1 MTTSTTTPASNP
13 GMASHTLAIDG
24 MSGEECIK
32 KVLAAIKAVPNVR
45 STNVS
50 VGAATITAGA
60 AGCVST
66 CEAIGRAGFTSRES
80 NKGAPAHAP
89 AKSNPNPATSANTNA
104 PATSNTNAPA
114 NSNANTRATSNAPAN
129 TPANAYSGDAAM
141 RAGVPANT
149 HDPVKP
155 GADKSSYNNVTRS
168 GDAACTSPTMESKPD
183 ATKPDATKANADCC
197 TDAGKTDACVKPE
210 AAKA

>member
-13 GMASHTLAIDG
+13 GMASHTIAIDG

-32 KVLAAIKAVPNVR
+32 KVVAAIKTVPNVR

-50 VGAATITAGA
+50 VGAATISADA
-60 AGCVST
+60 AGCKSA

-80 NKGAPAHAP
+80 NKGAHAP
-89 AKSNPNPATSANTNA
+89 ANSNPKSATPTNTNA
-104 PATSNTNAPA
+104 PASSNTNPA
-114 NSNANTRATSNAPAN
+114 ASSDTPAN
-129 TPANAYSGDAAM
+129 TNSGDDAM

-168 GDAACTSPTMESKPD
+168 GDAACAAPTME
-183 ATKPDATKANADCC
+183 AKPDATKANADCC
-197 TDAGKTDACVKPE
+197 TDAGKTEACVKPE
-210 AAKA
+210 AVKPEVAKA